1 MNKIVGAAEFKAKCL
16 AILDEVQATGEPVTI
31 TKRGKVVGVL
41 NPPAAAEPTE
51 APVARFGFMKGTVT
65 IHGDIVGP
73 VDPDWESAWDAKWD
87 ARLSPPDAAK
97 QR

>member
-41 NPPAAAEPTE
+41 NPPAAAEPP
-51 APVARFGFMKGTVT
+51 AMRFGALKGTVLRY
-65 IHGDIVGP
+65 DDPFGP
-73 VDPDWESAWDAKWD
+73 AVDPMDWEAN
-87 ARLSPPDAAK
+87 R
-97 QR
+97 